1 LSRPDYSF
9 LDRLLHRVAL
19 GPNRMG
25 RLWFDLEQGK
35 ASRVSHPV
43 IEKPVFISGM
53 ARSGST
59 ILLNAL
65 YDTGRF
71 RSLTY
76 RDMPFILMT
85 GTWKGLAGGKRVQ
98 SEKTERAHGD
108 RLLVDFD
115 SPEAF
120 EEVFW
125 RTFHGARYIR
135 DDRVLSH
142 EIPAAELDSFREFV
156 CHVLLSRDS
165 DAQARYLSKNNNN
178 LLRLGTIRRAF
189 PDAILL
195 LPFREPLQQALS
207 LKRQHELF
215 LKLHAEDKFGMDY
228 MNWLGHF
235 EFGLGHKRYIYGEGE
250 NPFEPATLD
259 YWLHCWGGAYDYA
272 LQTAPP
278 GTVFLGYEQMCDAPL
293 EGFKALYPILGIDA
307 DPARGAGFYAG
318 ADRKDAQGFDTA
330 LHERCLAIH
339 ARLVARHAGSAPA

>member
-1 LSRPDYSF
+1 
-9 LDRLLHRVAL
+9 
-19 GPNRMG
+19 MG
-25 RLWFDLEQGK
+25 RLWFDLEQSK
-35 ASRVSHPV
+35 ASRVPHPV
-43 IEKPVFISGM
+43 IEKPVFIAGM

-65 YDTGRF
+65 YETGLF

-85 GTWKGLAGGKRVQ
+85 GTWKGLASRNRVQ

-108 RLLVDFD
+108 RLLVDLD

-125 RTFHGARYIR
+125 RTFHGERYIR
-135 DDRVLSH
+135 EDRVISH
-142 EIPAAELDSFREFV
+142 EVPASELGSFREFV

-165 DAQARYLSKNNNN
+165 DTQTRYLSKNNNN
-178 LLRLGTIRRAF
+178 LLRLGTIRQAF
-189 PDAILL
+189 PDAVLI

-215 LKLHAEDKFGMDY
+215 LKTHAQDKFGMEY

-235 EFGLGHKRYIYGEGE
+235 EFGLGHKQYIYGEGE
-250 NPFEPATLD
+250 NPFDPATLD
-259 YWLHCWGGAYDYA
+259 YWLHCWGDAYGYA

-278 GTVFLGYEQMCDAPL
+278 GTVFLGYEQMCDEPL
-293 EGFKALYPILGIDA
+293 EGFKALYRVLGIDA
-307 DPARGAGFYAG
+307 DPAQGAEFYAG
-318 ADRKDAQGFDTA
+318 ADRRDAQGFDTA

-339 ARLVARHAGSAPA
+339 ARLVERHAGNAPG